1 MRNFFKAKAILY
13 YHMRLQPSEIEN
25 LPYYEFEITL
35 EELVDIL
42 KQKNEAE
49 RKAYDGQKGGNTNA
63 PDFNRYASVAK
74 GIAGGVKMPSFS
86 MPKMR

>member
-1 MRNFFKAKAILY
+1 MRI
-13 YHMRLQPSEIEN
+13 QPSEIEN

-35 EELVDIL
+35 EELVEIL

-49 RKAYDGQKGGNTNA
+49 KKAYDGSKQNGAT
-63 PDFNRYASVAK
+63 PDFNKYANVAK

-86 MPKMR
+86 MPKMK

>member
-1 MRNFFKAKAILY
+1 
-13 YHMRLQPSEIEN
+13 MRLQPSEIEN

-49 RKAYDGQKGGNTNA
+49 KKAYDGQKGGANT
-63 PDFNRYASVAK
+63 PDFNKYANVAK

>member
-1 MRNFFKAKAILY
+1 LKNFFKAKAVLY
-13 YHMRLQPSEIEN
+13 YHMRIQPSEIEN
-25 LPYYEFEITL
+25 MPYYEMEITL
-35 EELVDIL
+35 EELVEIL

-49 RKAYDGQKGGNTNA
+49 KKAYDGQKGNQNT
-63 PDFNRYASVAK
+63 PDFNKYANVAK

>member
-1 MRNFFKAKAILY
+1 MRI
-13 YHMRLQPSEIEN
+13 QPSEIEN

-49 RKAYDGQKGGNTNA
+49 RKAYDGQKAGGPDT
-63 PDFNRYASVAK
+63 PDFNKYANVAK

>member
-1 MRNFFKAKAILY
+1 MRI
-13 YHMRLQPSEIEN
+13 QPSEIEN

-42 KQKNEAE
+42 KQKNDAE
-49 RKAYDGQKGGNTNA
+49 KKAYDGSKQNGAA
-63 PDFNRYASVAK
+63 PDFNKYANVAK

-86 MPKMR
+86 MPKMK

>member
-1 MRNFFKAKAILY
+1 
-13 YHMRLQPSEIEN
+13 MRLQPSEIEN

-49 RKAYDGQKGGNTNA
+49 RKAYDGQKGGPNANT
-63 PDFNRYASVAK
+63 PDFNKYANVAK

>member
-1 MRNFFKAKAILY
+1 
-13 YHMRLQPSEIEN
+13 MRLQPSEIEN

>member
-1 MRNFFKAKAILY
+1 
-13 YHMRLQPSEIEN
+13 MRLQPSEIEN

-49 RKAYDGQKGGNTNA
+49 KKAYDGQKGGNSNT
-63 PDFNRYASVAK
+63 PDFNKYANVAK